1 MYCPF
6 CGNVN
11 TRVMDSRST
20 DEKIRRRRE
29 CLGCGRRFTTYEAVE
44 RPMLMVQKKDGSYEP
59 FDRHKLV
66 TGIFNAIKKRPVTSS
81 LILKLVSELESQY
94 AQEMRSVVTSS
105 EIGNAVMERLKL
117 IDPVAYVRF
126 ASVYQDFTDVAG
138 FLAAIGALDEDE
150 LRQRRAERKIRP

>member
-6 CGNVN
+6 CGNIN

-29 CLGCGRRFTTYEAVE
+29 CLGCGKRFTTYEAVE

-66 TGIFNAIKKRPVTSS
+66 TGIFS

-138 FLAAIGALDEDE
+138 FLAAIGALDEED

>member
-6 CGNVN
+6 CGNIN

-29 CLGCGRRFTTYEAVE
+29 CLGCGKRFTTYEAVE

-105 EIGNAVMERLKL
+105 EIGNAVT
-117 IDPVAYVRF
+117 YVRF

-138 FLAAIGALDEDE
+138 FLAAIGALDEED

>member
-1 MYCPF
+1 
-6 CGNVN
+6 
-11 TRVMDSRST
+11 
-20 DEKIRRRRE
+20 
-29 CLGCGRRFTTYEAVE
+29 
-44 RPMLMVQKKDGSYEP
+44 MLMVQKKDGSYEP

-117 IDPVAYVRF
+117 IDRSPMCGSPR
-126 ASVYQDFTDVAG
+126 S
-138 FLAAIGALDEDE
+138 
-150 LRQRRAERKIRP
+150 IRILQM